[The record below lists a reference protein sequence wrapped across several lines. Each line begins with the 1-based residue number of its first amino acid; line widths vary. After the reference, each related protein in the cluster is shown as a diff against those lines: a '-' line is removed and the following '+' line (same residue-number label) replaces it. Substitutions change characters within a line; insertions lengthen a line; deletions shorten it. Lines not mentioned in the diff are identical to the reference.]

1 MQRKHYWTE
10 EEKTALAALSAH
22 DFRHT
27 FATQGVANG
36 VPIDVMQTILGHTSM
51 TTTSIYVQSKK
62 ERTMQEA
69 AKYFSGKS

>member
-1 MQRKHYWTE
+1 MSILYSL
-10 EEKTALAALSAH
+10 KT
-22 DFRHT
+22 
-27 FATQGVANG
+27 
-36 VPIDVMQTILGHTSM
+36 IDVMQTILGHTSM